1 MGGQRWWDLAA
12 AATAVAA
19 AVFALV
25 DPPYGTGDGVAL
37 AAIGAFLVIYLA
49 WARRYLAGPSMLG
62 HAGPTAA
69 FSVVLA
75 VGVSFEPS
83 FAVMQAFIYPFA
95 WWTAATVRL
104 AVVSNILPAIAV
116 VVGYAIRAGLDG
128 LLSGLGIAVIS
139 LTGSLALGFW
149 ISRIAAYGA
158 ERARLLDEL
167 QAAQGELA
175 AMHRDAGVSAER
187 ERLAREIHDTIAQS
201 LTGLVMVAQR
211 TRGQLARG
219 SADGVATAASDAE
232 LIEQMARDALTEARS
247 LVASMAPV
255 RVESTFAEALER
267 LGQRFG
273 RETGVAVQTAADAPG
288 LDREL
293 EVVLLRCAQEGLAN
307 VRKHA
312 RATRASIEVAA
323 SAREVVLTVLDD
335 GVGPGEDPGAAGGF
349 GVAGMRDR
357 VALVGGTLQIEP
369 GPAGGTALTVTV
381 PLGAATPE
389 AAHDPEAAR

>member
-19 AVFALV
+19 VAFSFI
-25 DPPYGTGDGVAL
+25 DPPYGSEEWGAIGATAGFIVVYLTVARRWLTGPTQLHHLWPTAAL
-37 AAIGAFLVIYLA
+37 AAV
-49 WARRYLAGPSMLG
+49 LG
-62 HAGPTAA
+62 
-69 FSVVLA
+69 
-75 VGVSFEPS
+75 VGVAFEPS
-83 FAVMQAFIYPFA
+83 YAIVQAFIYPFA

-104 AVVSNILPAIAV
+104 AVLANLLPAAAIV
-116 VVGYAIRAGLDG
+116 LGYAIRAGLDG
-128 LLSGLGIAVIS
+128 LLLGLAIAVLS
-139 LTGSLALGFW
+139 LAGSLALGFW

-175 AMHRDAGVSAER
+175 AMHRDAGVSTER

-211 TRGQLARG
+211 TRNELARG
-219 SADGVATAASDAE
+219 SAASVAAAEADVE

-255 RVESTFAEALER
+255 RVESTLAEALAR
-267 LGQRFG
+267 LGQRFA
-273 RETGVAVQTAADAPG
+273 RETGVAVQTAADASG

-307 VRKHA
+307 VRKHSHA
-312 RATRASIEVAA
+312 ARASIEVAA

-335 GVGPGEDPGAAGGF
+335 GVGPGDDPGGDGGF

-357 VALVGGTLQIEP
+357 VALVGGTVSLEP
-369 GPAGGTALTVTV
+369 GPAGGTALTVVV
-381 PLGAATPE
+381 PLGAEVPA
-389 AAHDPEAAR
+389 

>member
-19 AVFALV
+19 TVFAIV
-25 DPPYGTGDGVAL
+25 DTPYGATDWVTF
-37 AAIGAFLVIYLA
+37 AAIGAFVVVYVA
-49 WARRYLAGPSMLG
+49 WARRFLAGPSRLHHLG
-62 HAGPTAA
+62 PVAA
-69 FSVVLA
+69 LSATLA
-75 VGVSFEPS
+75 VGTSVEPS
-83 FAVMQAFIYPFA
+83 FALVQAFIYPFA
-95 WWTAATVRL
+95 WWSAATMRL
-104 AVVSNILPAIAV
+104 AVIGNTFPAIAV
-116 VVGYAIRAGLDG
+116 VVGYTVRLGLPG
-128 LLSGLGIAVIS
+128 LPTGLGIAVIS

-149 ISRIAAYGA
+149 ISRIAAYGE

-219 SADGVATAASDAE
+219 SAEGVASAASDVE

-255 RVESTFAEALER
+255 RVESTLADALAR
-267 LGQRFG
+267 LGQRFA
-273 RETGVAVQTAADAPG
+273 RETGVAVQATADAPG

-312 RATRASIEVAA
+312 RASRASIEVAA

-335 GVGPGEDPGAAGGF
+335 GVGPGDDPGGDGGF

-357 VALVGGTLQIEP
+357 VALVGGTVSLEP
-369 GPAGGTALTVTV
+369 GPAGGTALTVVV
-381 PLGAATPE
+381 PLGAEVPA
-389 AAHDPEAAR
+389 